1 MNSRIKIIVA
11 IIIVLALSIIVNM
24 IRRKA
29 LELRYALTWLGVGV
43 VVLVL
48 DLFPGL
54 MSQLSKLMGI
64 ALPSNMLFFL
74 GFCFSLAIIFG
85 LTIAVSKMS
94 NRINDLTQEMALYMK
109 REEEWKKEGI
119 TIEKISDN
127 ISDCSN
133 GNN

>member
-1 MNSRIKIIVA
+1 MNSRIQIIVA
-11 IIIVLALSIIVNM
+11 IVIVLALCVIVNM

-43 VVLVL
+43 VVLIL
-48 DLFPGL
+48 DLFPGIML
-54 MSQLSKLMGI
+54 QMSRMMGI

-94 NRINDLTQEMALYMK
+94 TRINDLTQEMALYMK
-109 REEEWKKEGI
+109 KEEKRKKEVAAS
-119 TIEKISDN
+119 EKISDN
-127 ISDCSN
+127 VSGRSN

>member
-1 MNSRIKIIVA
+1 MNSRIQIIVA
-11 IIIVLALSIIVNM
+11 IVIVLALCVIVNM
-24 IRRKA
+24 IRKKA

-43 VVLVL
+43 VVLIL

-54 MSQLSKLMGI
+54 MAHLSKLMGI

-85 LTIAVSKMS
+85 LTIVVSRMS

-119 TIEKISDN
+119 TVEKISDN
-127 ISDCSN
+127 VSDRSN
-133 GNN
+133 GND

>member
-1 MNSRIKIIVA
+1 MNSRIQIIVA
-11 IIIVLALSIIVNM
+11 IVIVLALCVIVNM

-43 VVLVL
+43 VVLFL

-54 MSQLSKLMGI
+54 MAHLSKLMGI

-85 LTIAVSKMS
+85 LTIAVSRMS

-109 REEEWKKEGI
+109 REEKWKKEGR
-119 TIEKISDN
+119 TVEKISDN
-127 ISDCSN
+127 VSDRSN
-133 GNN
+133 GND

>member
-1 MNSRIKIIVA
+1 MNSRIQIIVA
-11 IIIVLALSIIVNM
+11 IVIVLALCVIVNM
-24 IRRKA
+24 IRKKA

-43 VVLVL
+43 VVLIL

-54 MSQLSKLMGI
+54 MAYLSKLMGI

-85 LTIAVSKMS
+85 LTIAVSRMS

-119 TIEKISDN
+119 TVEKISDN
-127 ISDCSN
+127 VSDRSN
-133 GNN
+133 GND

>member
-1 MNSRIKIIVA
+1 MNSRIQIIVA
-11 IIIVLALSIIVNM
+11 IVIVLALCVIVNM

-29 LELRYALTWLGVGV
+29 LELRYALTWLGVGA
-43 VVLVL
+43 VVLIL
-48 DLFPGL
+48 DLFPGV
-54 MSQLSKLMGI
+54 MAQLAKLMGI

-94 NRINDLTQEMALYMK
+94 NRINDLTQEVALYMK
-109 REEEWKKEGI
+109 REEEWKKEGG
-119 TIEKISDN
+119 TVEKISDN
-127 ISDCSN
+127 VSDCSN

>member
-85 LTIAVSKMS
+85 LTIAVS
-94 NRINDLTQEMALYMK
+94 RINDLTQEMALYMK

>member
-1 MNSRIKIIVA
+1 MNSRIQIIVA
-11 IIIVLALSIIVNM
+11 IVIVLALCVIINM

-29 LELRYALTWLGVGV
+29 LELRYALTWLGVGA
-43 VVLVL
+43 VVLIL
-48 DLFPGL
+48 DVFPGI

-94 NRINDLTQEMALYMK
+94 TRINDLTQEMALYMK
-109 REEEWKKEGI
+109 KEEEWKKEAVAV
-119 TIEKISDN
+119 EKISDN
-127 ISDCSN
+127 VSDCSN
-133 GNN
+133 GND

>member
-85 LTIAVSKMS
+85 LTIAVSKLS

>member
-1 MNSRIKIIVA
+1 MNSRIQIIVA
-11 IIIVLALSIIVNM
+11 IVIVLALCVIVNM
-24 IRRKA
+24 IRKKA
-29 LELRYALTWLGVGV
+29 LELRYALTWLGVGM
-43 VVLVL
+43 VVLIL

-54 MSQLSKLMGI
+54 MAHLSKLMGI

-85 LTIAVSKMS
+85 LTIAVSRMS

-119 TIEKISDN
+119 TVEKNSDN
-127 ISDCSN
+127 VSDRSN
-133 GNN
+133 GND

>member
-1 MNSRIKIIVA
+1 MNSRIQIIVA
-11 IIIVLALSIIVNM
+11 IVIVLALCVIVNM

-109 REEEWKKEGI
+109 REEEWKREGI

>member
-1 MNSRIKIIVA
+1 MNSRIQIIVA
-11 IIIVLALSIIVNM
+11 IVIVLALCVIVNM

-43 VVLVL
+43 VVLIL

-54 MSQLSKLMGI
+54 MAHLSKLMGI

-85 LTIAVSKMS
+85 LTIAVSRMS

-119 TIEKISDN
+119 TVEKISDN
-127 ISDCSN
+127 VSDHSN
-133 GNN
+133 GND

>member
-1 MNSRIKIIVA
+1 MNSRIQIIVA
-11 IIIVLALSIIVNM
+11 IVIVLALCVIVNM

-43 VVLVL
+43 VVLIL

-54 MSQLSKLMGI
+54 MAYLSKLMGI

-85 LTIAVSKMS
+85 LTIAVSRMS

-119 TIEKISDN
+119 TVEKISDN
-127 ISDCSN
+127 VSDRSN
-133 GNN
+133 GND